1 MSFFD
6 SDFMYLPLK
15 ILLHIV
21 FWAFNATYSI
31 DSILS
36 FFFFYMQTTSP
47 HHKLLLS
54 LLKTKDK
61 DSSTAQ
67 YPTPIFIN
75 KILKNP
81 KMIKN

>member
-1 MSFFD
+1 MKEAQDRLVTWTSIYL
-6 SDFMYLPLK
+6 FM
-15 ILLHIV
+15 
-21 FWAFNATYSI
+21 
-31 DSILS
+31 
-36 FFFFYMQTTSP
+36 TTSP